1 MMVIASLLS
10 LLNSIPL
17 QVPIHL
23 WLEYSRNVIFD
34 WSWVAFIWMQ
44 WLRQLFSTKT
54 KFKNGDGRKAYS
66 IHHPEPRLYFALC
79 AGSYS
84 DPAVCSAIHILQCK
98 TILFYISKELRHQT
112 FDKIIRCKV
121 TQTWKNYV
129 SYSFLYLLVLLIEVM
144 NCDSSG

>member
-1 MMVIASLLS
+1 
-10 LLNSIPL
+10 
-17 QVPIHL
+17 
-23 WLEYSRNVIFD
+23 
-34 WSWVAFIWMQ
+34 
-44 WLRQLFSTKT
+44 
-54 KFKNGDGRKAYS
+54 
-66 IHHPEPRLYFALC
+66 
-79 AGSYS
+79 
-84 DPAVCSAIHILQCK
+84 LQCK